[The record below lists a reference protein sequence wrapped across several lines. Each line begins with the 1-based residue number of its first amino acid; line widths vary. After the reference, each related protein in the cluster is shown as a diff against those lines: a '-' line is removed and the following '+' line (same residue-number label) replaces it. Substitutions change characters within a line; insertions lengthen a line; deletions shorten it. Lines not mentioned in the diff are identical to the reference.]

1 MLNIS
6 NLTVGFDIG
15 TPTEKLV
22 LKNFNLEVNDGEFIV
37 LLGSNGAGKS
47 TLFNAI
53 LGTVPYLGD
62 ITLNGK
68 LLNKMP
74 KQKRTKFVG
83 VVYQDPLRGTAPNL
97 RVYDNILLSKKA
109 PSFYFIRR
117 LFKLNPFNDIIDN
130 NYPYTFF
137 GYRRKIKIEAMEEIK
152 SYDLGLEN
160 QFETQA
166 KKLSG
171 GQRQALTLYMASNS
185 NPELLLLD
193 EHTADLDPKTQDI
206 VMEITNRIVSEKKVT
221 TLMITHNLK
230 TAFKYGTR
238 LIILNEGKVV
248 VDLSGDLK
256 KNATEEELLKLY
268 SKHFSDI
275 ILFSEK

>member
-74 KQKRTKFVG
+74 QQKRTKFVG

-117 LFKLNPFNDIIDN
+117 LFKLNPFNDKIDN

-137 GYRRKIKIEAMEEIK
+137 GYRRKIKKEAMEEIK

-185 NPELLLLD
+185 NPLLLLLD
-193 EHTADLDPKTQDI
+193 EHTAALDPKTQDV

-230 TAFKYGTR
+230 TALKYGTR

-268 SKHFSDI
+268 SKHFSDN

>member
-109 PSFYFIRR
+109 PSFYFI
-117 LFKLNPFNDIIDN
+117 
-130 NYPYTFF
+130 
-137 GYRRKIKIEAMEEIK
+137 
-152 SYDLGLEN
+152 
-160 QFETQA
+160 
-166 KKLSG
+166 
-171 GQRQALTLYMASNS
+171 
-185 NPELLLLD
+185 
-193 EHTADLDPKTQDI
+193 
-206 VMEITNRIVSEKKVT
+206 
-221 TLMITHNLK
+221 
-230 TAFKYGTR
+230 
-238 LIILNEGKVV
+238 
-248 VDLSGDLK
+248 
-256 KNATEEELLKLY
+256 
-268 SKHFSDI
+268 
-275 ILFSEK
+275 